1 MGKKNVQFDYYRI
14 YERRIENQNTID
26 EEVDINNLFNELS
39 ILNTVDTTIECMSE
53 RARIQNINFDEN
65 NNIWEIQFLRLRENY
80 VPGIANEDG
89 EYDIIRLEEGRYIGE
104 FTSALY
110 DAEEHILVLHRN
122 RNSLTPKGVQNY
134 LNEIS
139 LRQHNFILKP
149 IVNNLDVRG
158 YLQGK
163 LYRKISIG
171 IHANEL
177 EELDSNESYII
188 PILKNLK
195 NIEGSNINIDV
206 SIGQGRRNSTLS
218 SGLINSIVDDIGEFR
233 GTSSLKVKLKESP
246 DTKVE
251 EFDLLSNRIKDIVE
265 FDNIDGQNPLS
276 HQDVYD
282 RLLECYLERK
292 LNGTLNV

>member
-177 EELDSNESYII
+177 EELE
-188 PILKNLK
+188 
-195 NIEGSNINIDV
+195 
-206 SIGQGRRNSTLS
+206 
-218 SGLINSIVDDIGEFR
+218 
-233 GTSSLKVKLKESP
+233 
-246 DTKVE
+246 
-251 EFDLLSNRIKDIVE
+251 
-265 FDNIDGQNPLS
+265 
-276 HQDVYD
+276 
-282 RLLECYLERK
+282 
-292 LNGTLNV
+292 